1 MDVFASAVF
10 LTMTAFLQDPEPPEA
25 VLPLQAAAAA
35 IWRDCQ
41 AKSNA
46 EKRSKPPL
54 RRFRPRWQNHLVC
67 QLWRVELSTYQSE
80 DEDFN
85 GLKVLIDTVCNG
97 RR

>member
-1 MDVFASAVF
+1 MHVFASAVF
-10 LTMTAFLQDPEPPEA
+10 LTMNEFLQHPVPPET

-67 QLWRVELSTYQSE
+67 QLWRVELST
-80 DEDFN
+80 
-85 GLKVLIDTVCNG
+85 
-97 RR
+97 

>member
-1 MDVFASAVF
+1 MHVFASAVF
-10 LTMTAFLQDPEPPEA
+10 LTMNAFLQHPVPPEA

-54 RRFRPRWQNHLVC
+54 RRFRGKRPW
-67 QLWRVELSTYQSE
+67 LSKVA
-80 DEDFN
+80 N
-85 GLKVLIDTVCNG
+85 PPGLSALAS
-97 RR
+97 

>member
-1 MDVFASAVF
+1 M
-10 LTMTAFLQDPEPPEA
+10 PPEA

-46 EKRSKPPL
+46 KKRSKPPL
-54 RRFRPRWQNHLVC
+54 RRFRPRLQNHLVC
-67 QLWRVELSTYQSE
+67 RLCRVELLTQKSE

-85 GLKVLIDTVCNG
+85 GLKVLIDSVCNG
-97 RR
+97 GR

>member
-1 MDVFASAVF
+1 MHDFLSAVF
-10 LTMTAFLQDPEPPEA
+10 LTITALLQHPEPPEA

-54 RRFRPRWQNHLVC
+54 RRFRGKRPW
-67 QLWRVELSTYQSE
+67 LSKVA
-80 DEDFN
+80 N
-85 GLKVLIDTVCNG
+85 PPGLSALAS
-97 RR
+97 